1 MGEMFA
7 SELETS
13 PTVVTASVRPWHPWA
28 IAGTPLIL
36 DTVYGALAVKE
47 APSQALHMPLLQ
59 FFQQRCGLFTVKHMR
74 ERRLQ
79 KVINNP
85 AVFSPLESRH

>member
-7 SELETS
+7 SQLETS
-13 PTVVTASVRPWHPWA
+13 PTMVTASVRPWYPWA
-28 IAGTPLIL
+28 IAGTPVIL

-47 APSQALHMPLLQ
+47 APSRALHVPLLQ
-59 FFQQRCGLFTVKHMR
+59 FFQQRCVRFTVKQMR
-74 ERRLQ
+74 EKRLQ

-85 AVFSPLESRH
+85 AVFSPLEGRH